1 MSYSHSKKVVSLSTL
16 SWHSKHIQI
25 YFTKVRLAFGN
36 NSEINRIT

>member
-1 MSYSHSKKVVSLSTL
+1 MLSLSTL

-25 YFTKVRLAFGN
+25 YFTMVRLALGN